1 MTIIAH
7 RSKLF
12 DRLLNAVTFDKALT
26 TTIFP
31 TPSNQFK
38 KASSGDRKELHRYEF
53 VEMIVRLASIKYRDT
68 KVCQNLHDAVENM
81 IVNDILKYNPQ
92 LNGFEWRHKH
102 LYNAE
107 VSEIFKKNMTVLKK
121 LYDANVNPKEKYMM
135 IADA

>member
-12 DRLLNAVTFDKALT
+12 DRLLNAVTFDKCLI
-26 TTIFP
+26 TTIYP
-31 TPSNQFK
+31 TQSNQYK

-68 KVCQNLHDAVENM
+68 KVNNHLHEAVENM

-102 LYNAE
+102 LYNAK
-107 VSEIFKKNMTVLKK
+107 VTEIFKKNAAVLKK

-135 IADA
+135 IPDA